1 MAIVDRTAG
10 NESPNHCYIVTGSI
24 GPEFEPTL
32 FTTHAL
38 AKKYAEQIVKYGKAN
53 NVFPPFTPVIETRH
67 KADMHRFTIHN
78 KIPE

>member
-10 NESPNHCYIVTGSI
+10 NESPNHCYIVTGGI

-38 AKKYAEQIVKYGKAN
+38 AEEYAEQIVKYGKAN
-53 NVFPPFTPVIETRH
+53 DVFPPFTPVIETRH

>member
-24 GPEFEPTL
+24 GPEFEPLL
-32 FTTHAL
+32 FTTKKLAL
-38 AKKYAEQIVKYGKAN
+38 QYAKQVAGYGKAN
-53 NVFPPFTPVIETRH
+53 DVFPPFTPVIETRH
-67 KADMHRFTIHN
+67 KEDMHRFTIHN